1 MGKKVFIVFTF
12 LFTLSAV
19 YSQERIIKPALSN
32 IGSGATGYGKTASKT
47 NSDTSKSEKDKTL
60 GFEHR
65 DDKKDSI
72 NISYHFIDS
81 VRNVRLDSSIN
92 DFDKY
97 FPIPS
102 AYQYLGN
109 NGAAAY
115 SLIYKPNVR
124 PGFDAGFHAFD
135 VYKYTL
141 EQTKFYKTTKPF
153 TQLGYQLASGKE
165 QMIKALHTQNPRPNW
180 NFGLDYR
187 LISAPGFFV
196 TQNTNHKSYRLFS
209 TYTGKRKRYALNFV
223 MMGNTIKNSENGGI
237 VNDSS
242 LSDPNK
248 KKRFSIP
255 VNLGGAALYAP
266 NPFNATVNT
275 GNIYKDFTFFLR
287 QSYDIGKKDSVQV
300 NDSTTEYLFYPRLR
314 VQYSFTY
321 NTQDYQYKDAK
332 ADSLLYKTW
341 YDTTLKAVTNNFFL
355 REHWNIVT
363 NDFSLIQFPDAKNQ
377 AQFFLAGARLENMKG
392 TFYRTDTTH
401 DTKNFYNIVLHG
413 EYRNKTRNRLWDVLL
428 KGEFYLNGFNS
439 GDYNA
444 YATIDRYLNKKLGD
458 VRLFFINTNRTPSFI
473 YDGFSA
479 FNIGNAGITKK
490 ENIISFGAEA
500 SNSFVNLSFRNHLIT
515 NLAYFS
521 GRHQTAQ
528 YSKPVNLIQASLS
541 KKIRLTKK
549 LNWYTDVV
557 LQQTDGSAPVKVPLV
572 FTRNRFALEGTF
584 YKNLNLS
591 TGIEFR
597 YYTPYEAYN
606 YSPAMGQFIPQDTFK
621 LKNLPDISAFFHF
634 RIKSFT
640 AYVRAENL
648 NTINFTNGFGFTNN
662 NFAAAHY
669 PTQGLMIRF
678 GIQWNFIN

>member
-32 IGSGATGYGKTASKT
+32 IGSGATGYGKTGSKT

-109 NGAAAY
+109 TGAAAY

-248 KKRFSIP
+248 KKRFSVP

-392 TFYRTDTTH
+392 TFYRTDTTQE
-401 DTKNFYNIVLHG
+401 TRNFYNIVLHG

-473 YDGFSA
+473 YDGSSA

-521 GRHQTAQ
+521 GRYQTAQ

-541 KKIRLTKK
+541 KKIKLTKK

-648 NTINFTNGFGFTNN
+648 NTINFANGFGFTNN